1 MKVNLYFLFML
12 AFFGL
17 GFLPVETAVGQSS
30 GGGQYFGGRH
40 NLAYSESTCNCKG
53 NITNVHYIQDYA
65 THQQIK
71 LNYQY
76 SKVYAHNDVNYS
88 TIQIGSYN
96 STAQVCME
104 EATPSCLFVSSIDG
118 TYSSSPGVGTG
129 NAFFQTTKKFMAG
142 TAGSFG
148 GVFSNGNV

>member
-1 MKVNLYFLFML
+1 MKLSLYFLFMITL
-12 AFFGL
+12 FGL
-17 GFLPVETAVGQSS
+17 GFLPAETALGQMS
-30 GGGQYFGGRH
+30 GAGQYFGGRH
-40 NLAYSESTCNCKG
+40 NLAYDESTCNCKG
-53 NITNVHYIQDYA
+53 NVTNVHFIQDYA

-96 STAQVCME
+96 STAQVCMQ

-148 GVFSNGNV
+148 GIFSNENV